1 MKIILHDNDDDVTM
15 LLAKACTI
23 LVFILTMFLLTVS
36 VVDDISFVELE

>member
-1 MKIILHDNDDDVTM
+1 MKTILHDNDDDVM